1 MASQYH
7 ISSLV
12 VQVHPSGQALARAGI
27 SAIEGA
33 EIHAHTAE
41 HKLVVTLESADS
53 RTAEDKVAA
62 IGALDGVLSTVLV
75 YQQVAHL
82 SEDLLS

>member
-12 VQVHPSGQALARAGI
+12 VQYRPETQQSVLAAL

-33 EIHAHTAE
+33 EVHAQTPL
-41 HKLVVTLESADS
+41 HKLVVTLESTNGPAIQ
-53 RTAEDKVAA
+53 AKVDD
-62 IGALDGVLSTVLV
+62 IRGIPGVLSTVLV
-75 YQQVAHL
+75 YQQVEPL
-82 SEDLLS
+82 TEEEWI